1 LVARNWLNPPPV
13 NLRKNPALRKA
24 LRPFSAEAVLEGEL
38 MRLFRVTLLCLSGL
52 VLLAVSRAQAQRVH
66 DIRLEAN
73 AEKET
78 YRFTPPLITAR
89 PGDVLRFRAGG
100 GAPHS
105 IVFEG
110 SGLSEATR
118 EALNGAM
125 SRRTGDLSSPMLTR
139 EGAEYRIVV
148 PRVTPGIYHLYCLP
162 HRAYDERAQL
172 RITR

>member
-1 LVARNWLNPPPV
+1 MVQIRMILTSVA
-13 NLRKNPALRKA
+13 
-24 LRPFSAEAVLEGEL
+24 
-38 MRLFRVTLLCLSGL
+38 GL
-52 VLLAVSRAQAQRVH
+52 VVLVVSQAHAQRLH
-66 DIRLEAN
+66 DIRIEAD
-73 AEKET
+73 AKKDT

-100 GAPHS
+100 GVPHS
-105 IVFEG
+105 IAFEG
-110 SGLSEATR
+110 AGLNEATR

-125 SRRTGDLSSPMLTR
+125 NRRTADLSSPLLTS

-172 RITR
+172 RITK

>member
-1 LVARNWLNPPPV
+1 MELAQ
-13 NLRKNPALRKA
+13 PATAQIYGIFR
-24 LRPFSAEAVLEGEL
+24 FSAKGCRRFRGEL
-38 MRLFRVTLLCLSGL
+38 MQRFWSMMAGVIGLFLLSAREG
-52 VLLAVSRAQAQRVH
+52 QAQRVH
-66 DIRLEAN
+66 DIRIEAN

-100 GAPHS
+100 GVPHS

-110 SGLSEATR
+110 AGLNEATR
-118 EALNGAM
+118 EALNGSM
-125 SRRTGDLSSPMLTR
+125 NRRTGDLSSPLLTT
-139 EGAEYRIVV
+139 EGSEYRIVV
-148 PRVTPGIYHLYCLP
+148 PRVAPGIYHLYCLP